1 MSNIF
6 EQASRQAFRFP
17 TARGELTT
25 EQLWDLPLT
34 STTKPNLNDIALAID
49 EELTKSA
56 AKSFVTTVTSVSKA
70 LTLKLDILKHI
81 IKVKQEEVLVRQARE
96 ANATKR
102 RAIMEAL
109 ANKQA
114 DKINKASEEDL
125 LAELKALDEQELVV

>member
-56 AKSFVTTVTSVSKA
+56 AKSFVTTVTSISKA

-102 RAIMEAL
+102 RTIMEAL

-125 LAELKALDEQELVV
+125 LAELKALDEQELVA